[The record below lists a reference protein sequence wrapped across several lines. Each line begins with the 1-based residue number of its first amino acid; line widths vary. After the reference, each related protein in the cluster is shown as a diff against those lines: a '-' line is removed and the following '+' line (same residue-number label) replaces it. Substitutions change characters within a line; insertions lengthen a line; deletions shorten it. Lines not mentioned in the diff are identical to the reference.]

1 MQMLF
6 EFLPIIAFFVVYKLN
21 GIYAA
26 TFAAV
31 MISILQVTFFWL
43 KHKRVDKIQVGMMV
57 LIVAL
62 GAATFIFHKPIFI
75 KWKPTVIN
83 WLFALLFF
91 ITQYVGKRPLI
102 EMMFQGKVQLP
113 DAIWRKLN
121 WLWIGFF
128 TFVGLVNIYV
138 AYHFD
143 TNTWVNFKLFGVL
156 GLTVIFIIAQAFYL
170 AKHLK
175 GP

>member
-6 EFLPIIAFFVVYKLN
+6 EFLPIIVFFVVYKLN

-26 TFAAV
+26 TLAAII
-31 MISILQVTFFWL
+31 ISALQVLFYWM
-43 KHKRVDKIQVGMMV
+43 KHKRVDRIQLGMLG

-62 GAATFIFHKPIFI
+62 GAATLILRKPIFI

-91 ITQYVGKRPLI
+91 VTQYVGKQPLI

-113 DAIWRKLN
+113 DPIWRRLN

-128 TFVGLVNIYV
+128 TFVGFANIYV
-138 AYHFD
+138 AYHYS

-156 GLTVIFIIAQAFYL
+156 GLTVVFIVIQAFYL
-170 AKHLK
+170 AKHMRET
-175 GP
+175 

>member
-6 EFLPIIAFFVVYKLN
+6 EFLPIIVFFAVYKLN

-26 TFAAV
+26 TAAAII
-31 MISILQVTFFWL
+31 ISILQVTIFWI
-43 KHKRVDKIQVGMMV
+43 KHKRVDRIQLGMMIMIAGLGTAT
-57 LIVAL
+57 LI
-62 GAATFIFHKPIFI
+62 FRKPIFI

-91 ITQYVGKRPLI
+91 VTQYVGKQPLI

-121 WLWIGFF
+121 FLWIGFF
-128 TFVGLVNIYV
+128 SFVGFANIYV
-138 AYHFD
+138 AYHYS

-170 AKHLK
+170 AKHVRE
-175 GP
+175 P

>member
-6 EFLPIIAFFVVYKLN
+6 EFLPIIIFFIVYKLS

-26 TFAAV
+26 TLAAIV
-31 MISILQVTFFWL
+31 ISIIQVSVFWM
-43 KHKRVDKIQVGMMV
+43 KHKRIDKIQLGMLV

-62 GAATFIFHKPIFI
+62 GTATLILHKPIFI

-83 WLFALLFF
+83 WLFAALFL

-102 EMMFQGKVQLP
+102 EMMFQNKVQLP
-113 DAIWRKLN
+113 NPIWRKLN

-128 TFVGLVNIYV
+128 TFVGFANIYV
-138 AYHFD
+138 AYHFN

-175 GP
+175 EP